1 MASNASSSVDPVK
14 EQARFNMIE
23 QQIRPWDVLDPL
35 VLQSL
40 RTIHREDFVPPGRRA
55 LAFVDSEIP
64 LPEGQVMLAPKLE
77 ARLLQELDL
86 QATDQVLEI
95 GTGSGHMAALLST
108 QAQQVTTIEIRP
120 GLIKL
125 AQDNLQQAG
134 IRNVTVNQGDGL
146 SLDGWSNRQFDAVL
160 VSGGLPF
167 LPDSL
172 RALLKTGGR
181 LIAIIG
187 EVPIMRAMRIE
198 RRPEGFVEE
207 GLFETLVPMLDN
219 IPPMSRFRF

>member
-1 MASNASSSVDPVK
+1 MASNASSLVDPAK
-14 EQARFNMIE
+14 ERARFNMIE

-40 RTIHREDFVPPGRRA
+40 RAIHREDFVPPGRRA

-86 QATDQVLEI
+86 QPTDQVLEI

-167 LPDSL
+167 LPDPL

-187 EVPIMRAMRIE
+187 EAPVMRAMRIE

-207 GLFETLVPMLDN
+207 GLFETLIPMLDN

>member
-1 MASNASSSVDPVK
+1 MASNASSLVDPAK
-14 EQARFNMIE
+14 ERARFNMIE

-40 RTIHREDFVPPGRRA
+40 QTIHREDFVPPGRRT

-86 QATDQVLEI
+86 QPTDQVLEI

-160 VSGGLPF
+160 VSGGLPL
-167 LPDSL
+167 LPDPL

-187 EVPIMRAMRIE
+187 EAPVMRAMRIE

-207 GLFETLVPMLDN
+207 GLFETLIPMLDN

>member
-1 MASNASSSVDPVK
+1 
-14 EQARFNMIE
+14 
-23 QQIRPWDVLDPL
+23 
-35 VLQSL
+35 
-40 RTIHREDFVPPGRRA
+40 
-55 LAFVDSEIP
+55 
-64 LPEGQVMLAPKLE
+64 
-77 ARLLQELDL
+77 
-86 QATDQVLEI
+86 
-95 GTGSGHMAALLST
+95 MAALLSN

-167 LPDSL
+167 LPDPL

-187 EVPIMRAMRIE
+187 EAPVMRAMRIE

-207 GLFETLVPMLDN
+207 GLFETLIPMLDN

>member
-1 MASNASSSVDPVK
+1 
-14 EQARFNMIE
+14 MIE

-40 RTIHREDFVPPGRRA
+40 RTIRREDFVPPGRRA
-55 LAFVDSEIP
+55 LAFIDSEIP
-64 LPEGQVMLAPKLE
+64 LSEGQVMLAPKLE

-86 QATDQVLEI
+86 QSTDQVLEI
-95 GTGSGHMAALLST
+95 GAGSGHMAALLST

-120 GLIKL
+120 GLAKL
-125 AQDNLQQAG
+125 AQDNLEQAG

-160 VSGGLPF
+160 VSGGLSF
-167 LPDSL
+167 LPNSL

-181 LIAIIG
+181 LISIVG
-187 EVPIMRAMRIE
+187 EAPIMRAIRIE

-219 IPPMSRFRF
+219 VPKTKRFNF